1 MYLNRKILSGIIII
15 VVFLVHINLEK
26 NVYAQRTAKPILH
39 GRHWIA
45 LTEKPLAVNAGA
57 AMFYKGGNAV
67 DAACSMLG
75 AASTLYDA
83 LSWGGE
89 TQALI
94 YNPNTGKVIG
104 INALGAAPS
113 GATPEFFNDKGMPF
127 PPAYGPLAAV
137 TPGTPGG
144 LLTMLAEFGTL
155 SLKEVL
161 KPSMQLADGYSID
174 GGTANSIKREKERIK
189 KWPYSRNV
197 FITHP
202 GEEVETPQT
211 GEIFRQPE
219 LYATLQ
225 KLVDAETDALE
236 QGKSRKEAIYA
247 AYDRFYKGD
256 IAEEYVR
263 GSQEQGG
270 LHTME
275 DLANW
280 QVYLEEPVTTN
291 YKGIDVYKLTS
302 WVQSPVLLQTLNI
315 LENIDIKS
323 MGYNSSRYIH
333 TLYQAM
339 NLAYADR
346 DFYYGDPYYPPEEP
360 MQGLLSN
367 EYAKDRS
374 KLINWERNDPD
385 VMPGDPYPY
394 QGGKNPFLHLLE
406 DWNEKPVDAPSSSN
420 ADFERSWEE
429 GFLAGTT
436 TMQTADD
443 KGWVVSLTPSGGW
456 IPVVMAGRTGIG
468 MSQRMQSFV
477 INESQNPYNVLVPG
491 KRPRAT
497 LTPSMALKDGKPFVS
512 FAVAGGDT
520 QDQNSL
526 QFFLNIV
533 EFGMSVQQ
541 AVEAAN
547 FTSYQMR
554 SSFDDHTAEP
564 GRLTLNDSVPPWVR
578 NDLISM
584 GYQLDFRKLTS
595 GPLNAIF
602 FDWEN
607 ATLWGGSSNDG
618 PETGIVW

>member
-1 MYLNRKILSGIIII
+1 MLWALRR
-15 VVFLVHINLEK
+15 LEQHQ
-26 NVYAQRTAKPILH
+26 N
-39 GRHWIA
+39 
-45 LTEKPLAVNAGA
+45 
-57 AMFYKGGNAV
+57 
-67 DAACSMLG
+67 
-75 AASTLYDA
+75 
-83 LSWGGE
+83 
-89 TQALI
+89 
-94 YNPNTGKVIG
+94 
-104 INALGAAPS
+104 
-113 GATPEFFNDKGMPF
+113 FFKDKGMPF

-144 LLTMLAEFGTL
+144 LLTMLAEFGKL
-155 SLKEVL
+155 SLKDVL
-161 KPSMQLADGYSID
+161 EPSMQLADGYPID
-174 GGTANSIKREKERIK
+174 RGTANSIKREIERINK
-189 KWPYSRNV
+189 GPYSRKI

-202 GEEVETPQT
+202 GEEVETPQI

-219 LYATLQ
+219 LYSTLQ
-225 KLVDAETDALE
+225 KLVDAEEDALAK
-236 QGKSRKEAIYA
+236 GKSRKEAIYS

-270 LHTME
+270 LHTIE

-280 QVYLEEPVTTN
+280 KTYLEEPVSTN

-323 MGYNSSRYIH
+323 MSYNSSRYIH

-339 NLAYADR
+339 NLAYSDR
-346 DFYYGDPYYPPEEP
+346 DFYYGDPYYPPVEP
-360 MQGLLSN
+360 MRGLLSK
-367 EYAKDRS
+367 EYAKDRTN
-374 KLINWERNDPD
+374 LINWERNDPD
-385 VMPGDPYPY
+385 VMPGDPYPF
-394 QGGKNPFLHLLE
+394 QGEKNPYLHLLE
-406 DWNEKPVDAPSSSN
+406 DWNKKSEEAPSNSS
-420 ADFERSWEE
+420 AEYERSWQE

-436 TMQTADD
+436 TMQSADAE
-443 KGWVVSLTPSGGW
+443 GWVVSLTPSGGW
-456 IPVVMAGRTGIG
+456 IPVTMAGRTGIG

-477 INESQNPYNVLVPG
+477 LNESQNPYNLLEPG

-554 SSFDDHTAEP
+554 SSFDDHVATP
-564 GRLTLNDSVPPWVR
+564 GRLTLNNSVPPWVR
-578 NDLISM
+578 SDLTDM
-584 GYQLDFRKLTS
+584 GYQLDFRRLTS
-595 GPLNAIF
+595 GPLNAIY
-602 FDWEN
+602 FDREHG
-607 ATLWGGSSNDG
+607 TMWGGSSNDG
-618 PETGIVW
+618 EDSGIAW